1 MKNSKS
7 RINRPYVILS
17 AAMSLNGYISS
28 LGGDSELSN
37 PQDWQRVHN
46 LRMNSD
52 AIMVGSETIKID
64 NSKLTVKEEY
74 VKNPILHHPI
84 RIVVSSRGDIP
95 VNSRVITFKP
105 EIKTIIGTTSQCS
118 EQKQQELENLGCV
131 VILCGDGPLVDL
143 EMLLKVLKKDFKIN
157 MLMLEGGGTLN
168 AQMLKL
174 KFIDEIQLTI
184 APVICGSGTNLFNDK
199 DLFPTFEDSPL
210 FCFENVNRLGDMI
223 YTRIVLQYSP
233 RIHFNV

>member
-1 MKNSKS
+1 MKNSKG

-28 LGGDSELSN
+28 LDGDSKLSN
-37 PQDWQRVHN
+37 NQDWQRVHN

-52 AIMVGSETIKID
+52 AIMVGSETIRKD

-74 VKNPILHHPI
+74 VKKSVLRHPI

-95 VNSRVITFKP
+95 VNSRIITFRP
-105 EIKTIIGTTSQCS
+105 EIKTIIGTTSLCLK
-118 EQKQQELENLGCV
+118 QKQQELEKLGCT
-131 VILCGDGPLVDL
+131 VIFCGDGPLVDL

-157 MLMLEGGGTLN
+157 VLMLEGGGTLN

-174 KFIDEIQLTI
+174 QFIDEIQLAI

-199 DLFPTFEDSPL
+199 YLFRNFKDSPL
-210 FCFENVNRLGDMI
+210 FCFKEVNSLGDMI
-223 YTRIVLQYSP
+223 FTRIVLQYSP
-233 RIHFNV
+233 RIYSNV